1 MNGAP
6 IPCFGRARIQP
17 LASGNYRPSDA
28 GQWAVVLG
36 VYDRHNELVDLVA
49 WFPDDP
55 TRWWLRHGDGTPL
68 LGVLAL
74 AFAADCNQPVNLLPT
89 PEQWLLAHSK
99 PNSHGIVC
107 IFDWGMDFGP
117 LFEGVSR
124 VECNSP
130 ELQKRLRRAF
140 RAWEPPITAPRQGAP
155 RVA

>member
-1 MNGAP
+1 MSCVHLPSFVLG
-6 IPCFGRARIQP
+6 RIQP
-17 LASGNYRPSDA
+17 LANGNYQPSDD
-28 GQWAVVLG
+28 GQLAIVLG
-36 VYDRHNELVDLVA
+36 VYDRFNELVDCVA
-49 WFPDDP
+49 WLPDDP
-55 TRWWLRHGDGTPL
+55 GHWWPRHGDETPL
-68 LGVLAL
+68 LGARVL

-89 PEQWLLAHSK
+89 PEQWLLAYSK

-130 ELQKRLRRAF
+130 ELQKRLRWAF